1 MPTKTAEDHLNN
13 SRLGAY
19 AESLV
24 KTFLLEYCDFA
35 YETQNQ
41 HPADLIAELQ
51 NAMFTVQVK
60 ARRQTKQGKYV
71 VANEGHRKLST
82 TYKKYNVDIL
92 AFVFMPEKRVMFM
105 PGTSKQSY
113 FTFNESVLTPDLEIQ
128 SFQQTLNEIS
138 QIPVLNNL

>member
-41 HPADLIAELQ
+41 HPADLIAELGA
-51 NAMFTVQVK
+51 AMFTVQVK
-60 ARRQTKQGKYV
+60 ARRQTKQGKY
-71 VANEGHRKLST
+71 
-82 TYKKYNVDIL
+82 KKYSVDIL